1 MTFTRLEVGESVAP
15 KANHGEQTKIGA
27 TLNEKVGMS
36 ISDIP
41 DNALTA
47 IKAIEPSFTV
57 NEVEKELK
65 HGKTYLDVEGV
76 LADGREIEFDMLQ
89 VADEWKVVE
98 VQRDLVWSQLPE
110 NVSGALKQSS
120 PDFEAKRII
129 ESIQHGT
136 GITVYEF
143 YAVDSQGKESR
154 KEVKV
159 EGGEAVVL
167 AKEWQH

>member
-1 MTFTRLEVGESVAP
+1 MTRIQALKT
-15 KANHGEQTKIGA
+15 KAN
-27 TLNEKVGMS
+27 
-36 ISDIP
+36 
-41 DNALTA
+41 
-47 IKAIEPSFTV
+47 
-57 NEVEKELK
+57 
-65 HGKTYLDVEGV
+65 EGSS
-76 LADGREIEFDMLQ
+76 GLQ
-89 VADEWKVVE
+89 
-98 VQRDLVWSQLPE
+98 L
-110 NVSGALKQSS
+110 
-120 PDFEAKRII
+120 